1 MQAHRKAGL
10 LSEPRRKELTRVF
23 ARVTDHDIFRPIMTE
38 TPIQIRN
45 PDVVRDIR
53 ALADRLGLPMTEV
66 VADAVRR
73 RLDEELAEAKKVR
86 SAAQRRVVDVL
97 ARIDALAVTGP
108 VLTDDDLYGPDGL
121 PR

>member
-1 MQAHRKAGL
+1 MT
-10 LSEPRRKELTRVF
+10 S
-23 ARVTDHDIFRPIMTE
+23 IPIR
-38 TPIQIRN
+38 IRN
-45 PDVVRDIR
+45 PDVVRYIR

-73 RLDEELAEAKKVR
+73 RLQEEPGKASDAQA
-86 SAAQRRVVDVL
+86 AAQQRVAGVL

-108 VLTDDDLYGPDGL
+108 VITDDDLYGPDGL

>member
-1 MQAHRKAGL
+1 M
-10 LSEPRRKELTRVF
+10 
-23 ARVTDHDIFRPIMTE
+23 TD

-66 VADAVRR
+66 IADAVRR
-73 RLDEELAEAKKVR
+73 RLAEEVGKASDVQA
-86 SAAQRRVVDVL
+86 AAQRRVLDVL

-108 VLTDDDLYGPDGL
+108 ILTDDDLYGPDGL

>member
-1 MQAHRKAGL
+1 MK
-10 LSEPRRKELTRVF
+10 
-23 ARVTDHDIFRPIMTE
+23 IIPIR
-38 TPIQIRN
+38 IRN

-53 ALADRLGLPMTEV
+53 ALADRPGLPITEV

-73 RLDEELAEAKKVR
+73 RLQNEPGKASDAQA
-86 SAAQRRVVDVL
+86 AAQRRVADVL

-108 VLTDDDLYGPDGL
+108 ILTDDDLYGPDGL

>member
-1 MQAHRKAGL
+1 
-10 LSEPRRKELTRVF
+10 
-23 ARVTDHDIFRPIMTE
+23 MTGM
-38 TPIQIRN
+38 PIQIRN

-73 RLDEELAEAKKVR
+73 RLQEELGKASDAQA
-86 SAAQRRVVDVL
+86 AAQRRVADVL

>member
-1 MQAHRKAGL
+1 M
-10 LSEPRRKELTRVF
+10 
-23 ARVTDHDIFRPIMTE
+23 TD

-53 ALADRLGLPMTEV
+53 TLADRLGLPMTEV
-66 VADAVRR
+66 IADAVRR
-73 RLDEELAEAKKVR
+73 RLAEAVGKASDVQA
-86 SAAQRRVVDVL
+86 AAQRRVLDVL

-108 VLTDDDLYGPDGL
+108 ILTDDDLYGPDGL

>member
-1 MQAHRKAGL
+1 MT
-10 LSEPRRKELTRVF
+10 S
-23 ARVTDHDIFRPIMTE
+23 IPIR
-38 TPIQIRN
+38 IRN

-73 RLDEELAEAKKVR
+73 RLQEEPGKASDSQA
-86 SAAQRRVVDVL
+86 AAQQRVAGVL

-108 VLTDDDLYGPDGL
+108 VLTDDDL
-121 PR
+121 

>member
-1 MQAHRKAGL
+1 MT
-10 LSEPRRKELTRVF
+10 S
-23 ARVTDHDIFRPIMTE
+23 IPIR
-38 TPIQIRN
+38 IRN

-53 ALADRLGLPMTEV
+53 VLADRLGLPMTEV

-73 RLDEELAEAKKVR
+73 RLQEEPGKVTDAQA
-86 SAAQRRVVDVL
+86 AAQRRVADVL

-108 VLTDDDLYGPDGL
+108 ILTDDDLYGPDGL

>member
-1 MQAHRKAGL
+1 MT
-10 LSEPRRKELTRVF
+10 S
-23 ARVTDHDIFRPIMTE
+23 IPIR
-38 TPIQIRN
+38 IRN

-73 RLDEELAEAKKVR
+73 RLQEEPGKVTDAQA
-86 SAAQRRVVDVL
+86 AAQRRVADVL

-108 VLTDDDLYGPDGL
+108 VLTDDDL
-121 PR
+121 

>member
-1 MQAHRKAGL
+1 
-10 LSEPRRKELTRVF
+10 
-23 ARVTDHDIFRPIMTE
+23 MTVM
-38 TPIQIRN
+38 PIQIRN

-73 RLDEELAEAKKVR
+73 RLQEELGKASDAQA
-86 SAAQRRVVDVL
+86 AAQRRVADVL

>member
-1 MQAHRKAGL
+1 
-10 LSEPRRKELTRVF
+10 
-23 ARVTDHDIFRPIMTE
+23 MTGA
-38 TPIQIRN
+38 PIQIRN

-53 ALADRLGLPMTEV
+53 ALAERLGLPMTEV

-73 RLDEELAEAKKVR
+73 RLQEELGRASDAQ
-86 SAAQRRVVDVL
+86 AAARRCVADVL

>member
-1 MQAHRKAGL
+1 
-10 LSEPRRKELTRVF
+10 
-23 ARVTDHDIFRPIMTE
+23 MTGV
-38 TPIQIRN
+38 PIQIRN

-73 RLDEELAEAKKVR
+73 RLQEELGKASDAQA
-86 SAAQRRVVDVL
+86 AAQRRVADVL

-108 VLTDDDLYGPDGL
+108 VLTDEDLYGPDGL

>member
-1 MQAHRKAGL
+1 
-10 LSEPRRKELTRVF
+10 
-23 ARVTDHDIFRPIMTE
+23 MTGV
-38 TPIQIRN
+38 PIQIRN

-73 RLDEELAEAKKVR
+73 RLQEELGKASDAQA
-86 SAAQRRVVDVL
+86 AAQRRVADVL

>member
-1 MQAHRKAGL
+1 
-10 LSEPRRKELTRVF
+10 
-23 ARVTDHDIFRPIMTE
+23 MTGM
-38 TPIQIRN
+38 PIQIRN

-53 ALADRLGLPMTEV
+53 ALADRLGLSMTEV

-73 RLDEELAEAKKVR
+73 RLQEELGKASDAQA
-86 SAAQRRVVDVL
+86 AAQRRVADVL

>member
-1 MQAHRKAGL
+1 
-10 LSEPRRKELTRVF
+10 
-23 ARVTDHDIFRPIMTE
+23 MTGM
-38 TPIQIRN
+38 PIQIRN

-73 RLDEELAEAKKVR
+73 RLQEELGKASDAQA
-86 SAAQRRVVDVL
+86 AAQRRVADVL

-108 VLTDDDLYGPDGL
+108 VLTDDDLDDL
-121 PR
+121 RRA